1 MNAFKA
7 HPPFADNA
15 KSLLNLAVLPTDHN
29 SRMFKIA
36 GLGVKIEDY
45 VPRQNILYLDLLV
58 TVLF

>member
-1 MNAFKA
+1 
-7 HPPFADNA
+7 
-15 KSLLNLAVLPTDHN
+15 
-29 SRMFKIA
+29 MFKIA